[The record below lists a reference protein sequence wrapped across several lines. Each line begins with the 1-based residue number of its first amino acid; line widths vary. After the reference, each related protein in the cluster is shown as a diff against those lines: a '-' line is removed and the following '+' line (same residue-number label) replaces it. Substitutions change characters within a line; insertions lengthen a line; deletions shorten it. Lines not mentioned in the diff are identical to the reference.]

1 MKFES
6 SHKTIIAH
14 QTIDQINDSVT
25 ILKHFIELNNKLLPA
40 LYDLKEIE
48 CPNEKE
54 CLKISKIQQVFNSY
68 GFTPESSEIL
78 INSSILQMIYTAY
91 LAISSP
97 AKCYN
102 SVETLL
108 DFKQEYNRLKK
119 EWKLIQL
126 N

>member
-6 SHKTIIAH
+6 SHKTIITY

-40 LYDLKEIE
+40 LFDLKAIK
-48 CPNEKE
+48 CPNECE
-54 CLKISKIQQVFNSY
+54 ILKISKIQHVFNSY
-68 GFTPESSEIL
+68 GFKPESSEIL
-78 INSSILQMIYTAY
+78 INSPILEKIYTAY
-91 LAISSP
+91 FAISKPTGNNHSI
-97 AKCYN
+97 
-102 SVETLL
+102 ETLL

-119 EWKLIQL
+119 QWKLITQ

>member
-25 ILKHFIELNNKLLPA
+25 VLKHFIELNSKLLPA
-40 LYDLKEIE
+40 LFDLKEIP

-54 CLKISKIQQVFNSY
+54 CMKIKRIQHVFDSY
-68 GFTPESSEIL
+68 GFTAESSEVL
-78 INSSILQMIYTAY
+78 INSPILRLIYSAYQAIINPSICNSSLTA
-91 LAISSP
+91 
-97 AKCYN
+97 
-102 SVETLL
+102 LL
-108 DFKQEYNRLKK
+108 DFKKEYNRLRSN
-119 EWKLIQL
+119 WDLIQK

>member
-25 ILKHFIELNNKLLPA
+25 ILKHFIELNSKLLPA
-40 LYDLKEIE
+40 LFDLKEIE
-48 CPNEKE
+48 YPNEND
-54 CLKISKIQQVFNSY
+54 CLKISKIQKVFNSY
-68 GFTPESSEIL
+68 GFTPESSEVL

-97 AKCYN
+97 IKCHN
-102 SVETLL
+102 TIESLL

-119 EWKLIQL
+119 EWKIIQQ